1 MASHQCLVL
10 AVKKSTQ
17 QQVQRWAELL
27 DLDAHWVTTPQSL
40 IAEANSGAYS
50 LIIVDG
56 VDSRAL
62 SLCRTLK
69 SHTPT
74 ALIPL
79 VFMAAHSMLRIAA
92 YEAGVDAAFLASSER
107 DIVMARMK
115 SLLRHAEL
123 WHHLTESKL
132 QVGRNHEHLL
142 RNTLYRYVSPQIA
155 DRLLAMA
162 TSNAEQM
169 NLGTRAQ
176 VAVLFADMR
185 GFTGIAERLSGAQV
199 FELLNEFFS
208 TLTAIAFRHE
218 GTVFNMAG
226 DSLMVGF
233 GVPIQQLDGGT
244 RAVRAAREML
254 SAFATLAEQWRTRYG
269 IDTGLGIGINE
280 GEVIAGNVGS
290 DEHMSYTL
298 IGDTVNVAARLS
310 QRARAGEVLFSTS
323 LKMTLDAHSQGDLQV
338 KALPPLTLR
347 GRASP
352 VSIYCV
358 PTDRRAEVHH

>member
-1 MASHQCLVL
+1 LVL

-17 QQVQRWAELL
+17 QQVQRWIELL
-27 DLDAHWVTTPQSL
+27 DLQANWVTTPQSL
-40 IAEANSGAYS
+40 LSEASTGTYS
-50 LIIVDG
+50 LIVVDG
-56 VDSRAL
+56 VDARSLA
-62 SLCRTLK
+62 LCRSLK
-69 SHTPT
+69 SETAT

-115 SLLRHAEL
+115 SLLRQAEL

-132 QVGRNHEHLL
+132 QIGRHHEHLL
-142 RNTLYRYVSPQIA
+142 RNTLYRCVSPQIA
-155 DRLLAMA
+155 DRLLVMA
-162 TSNAEQM
+162 AGSAEQ
-169 NLGTRAQ
+169 LKVGTRAQ

-208 TLTAIAFRHE
+208 TLTAVAFRHE

-233 GVPIQQLDGGT
+233 GVPIAQADGGA

-254 SAFATLAEQWRTRYG
+254 VTFAVLADEWRTRYG
-269 IDTGLGIGINE
+269 IETGLGIGINE

-323 LKMTLDAHSQGDLQV
+323 LKMALDAQSSAELKV

-358 PTDRRAEVHH
+358 PTDRRIEVHH

>member
-1 MASHQCLVL
+1 VASHQCLVL

-17 QQVQRWAELL
+17 QQVQRWVELL
-27 DLDAHWVTTPQSL
+27 DLKTRWVSNQQEL
-40 IAEANSGAYS
+40 ITEANTGVYS
-50 LIIVDG
+50 LVIVDG
-56 VDSRAL
+56 VDVQAL
-62 SLCRTLK
+62 SLCRKLK
-69 SHTPT
+69 SEPLT

-107 DIVMARMK
+107 DIVMARMR

-132 QVGRNHEHLL
+132 QVGRRHEHLL

-155 DRLLAMA
+155 DRLLVMA
-162 TSNAEQM
+162 ANNAEQM
-169 NLGTRAQ
+169 KIGTRAQ

-185 GFTGIAERLSGAQV
+185 GFTGIAERLSAAQV

-208 TLTAIAFRHE
+208 ALTAIAFRHE

-233 GVPIQQLDGGT
+233 GVPIPQSDGGS

-254 SAFATLAEQWRTRYG
+254 VGFADLAHQWRERYG
-269 IDTGLGIGINE
+269 IETGLGIGINE

-323 LKMTLDAHSQGDLQV
+323 LKMTLDAQSSEEMKV
-338 KALPPLTLR
+338 TALPPLTLR

-358 PTDRRAEVHH
+358 PTDRRVEVHH

>member
-1 MASHQCLVL
+1 VASHQCLVL

-17 QQVQRWAELL
+17 QQVQRWVELL
-27 DLDAHWVTTPQSL
+27 DLNARWVLSHQELLSE
-40 IAEANSGAYS
+40 AETGNYT
-50 LIIVDG
+50 LVVVDG
-56 VDSRAL
+56 VDAQSL
-62 SLCRTLK
+62 TLCRTLK
-69 SHTPT
+69 SQQST

-107 DIVMARMK
+107 DIVMARIR
-115 SLLRHAEL
+115 SLLRHAER
-123 WHHLTESKL
+123 WHFLTESKL
-132 QVGRNHEHLL
+132 QLGRRHEHLL

-155 DRLLAMA
+155 DRLLVMA
-162 TSNAEQM
+162 ASNAEQM
-169 NLGTRAQ
+169 KAGTRAQ

-185 GFTGIAERLSGAQV
+185 GFTGIAERLSAAQV

-208 TLTAIAFRHE
+208 TLTAVAFRHE

-233 GVPIQQLDGGT
+233 GAPIPQTDGGA
-244 RAVRAAREML
+244 RAVKAAREML
-254 SAFATLAEQWRTRYG
+254 VAFAVLAEQWRNRYG
-269 IDTGLGIGINE
+269 IETGLGIGINE

-323 LKMTLDAHSQGDLQV
+323 LKLTLDAQSSAEMKV
-338 KALPPLTLR
+338 TALPPLTLR

-358 PTDRRAEVHH
+358 PTDRRIEIHH